1 MFIIFVYG
9 YFDTYMKKE
18 VKPLLEEMIFN
29 TKSDFLFVFLRQ
41 NATYKENLLFINT
54 YMESLDISK
63 KSLDESLLFIMSRD
77 ILDQLLC
84 LFNEFSDEI
93 PKEIIHSDS
102 VNTKYKI
109 RGGRFYA
116 VSLKISRLHTY

>member
-1 MFIIFVYG
+1 
-9 YFDTYMKKE
+9 
-18 VKPLLEEMIFN
+18 
-29 TKSDFLFVFLRQ
+29 
-41 NATYKENLLFINT
+41 
-54 YMESLDISK
+54 MESLDTSK
-63 KSLDESLLFIMSRD
+63 KSLDESLLFVMSRD

-93 PKEIIHSDS
+93 PKEMIHSDS
-102 VNTKYKI
+102 SNTKYKI